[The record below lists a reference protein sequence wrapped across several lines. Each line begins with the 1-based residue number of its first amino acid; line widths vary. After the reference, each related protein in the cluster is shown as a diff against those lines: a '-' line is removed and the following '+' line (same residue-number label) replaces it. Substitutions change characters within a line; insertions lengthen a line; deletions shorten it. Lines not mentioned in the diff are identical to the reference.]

1 MTITQ
6 AIILGILF
14 CFCRMGILYTWPKNI
29 PLFSA
34 LLIGL
39 VLGDVPQAMIIGAA
53 IQAIYMGVIQPGGNI
68 PTDQV
73 LATFIAVPI
82 ALQSNLSPEVAVT
95 LAVPVGLLG
104 VLLDYVRRTVNAAWI
119 HMADRYAEEAN
130 ANGVMRA
137 HFLYPTL
144 ALIPIYIIPV
154 SIAIFLGPSAVEAFM
169 DFIPDWIMTGL
180 QVAGGILPA
189 LGFAITISVIGKKG
203 VMPYFILGFFL
214 FQYATEVN
222 TIAFALLGM
231 FMAFL
236 HITFTKK
243 NDTEEAGVL

>member
-1 MTITQ
+1 MSITQ

-29 PLFSA
+29 PLFGA
-34 LLIGL
+34 MLIGL
-39 VLGDVPQAMIIGAA
+39 VLGDLPQAMIIGAA

-82 ALQSNLSPEVAVT
+82 AIQSNLEPSVAVT

-104 VLLDYVRRTVNAAWI
+104 VLLDYIRRTVNAGWI
-119 HMADRYAEEAN
+119 HMADSYAEKAN

-144 ALIPIYIIPV
+144 SLILIYIVPV
-154 SIAIFLGPSAVEAFM
+154 AIAIYLGPNAVNNFM
-169 DFIPDWIMTGL
+169 DAVPDWIMSGL
-180 QVAGGILPA
+180 EVAGGVLPA
-189 LGFAITISVIGKKG
+189 LGFAITISVIERGNII
-203 VMPYFILGFFL
+203 PYFLFGFFIY
-214 FQYATEVN
+214 QYASDVN
-222 TIAFALLGM
+222 AIAFALLGM
-231 FMAFL
+231 FLAYL
-236 HITFTKK
+236 HITFTK
-243 NDTEEAGVL
+243 NNNTEEGAS